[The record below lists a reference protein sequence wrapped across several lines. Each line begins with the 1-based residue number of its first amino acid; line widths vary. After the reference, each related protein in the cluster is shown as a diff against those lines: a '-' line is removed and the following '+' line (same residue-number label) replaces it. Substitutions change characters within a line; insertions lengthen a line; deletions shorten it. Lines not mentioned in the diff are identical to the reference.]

1 MKSVKLLTVFAR
13 REITTDSATKDLHRV
28 QNQPEAVSQHLDV
41 QVYRDRQGRRPFARF
56 AWWMVSRPTKRN
68 HYITLNCYRGR
79 LRWI

>member
-1 MKSVKLLTVFAR
+1 
-13 REITTDSATKDLHRV
+13 
-28 QNQPEAVSQHLDV
+28 V

-68 HYITLNCYRGR
+68 HYITLNCYRWR